1 MHVIYNYFCWQFS
14 NWHTT
19 YIFVK
24 CDIQYFLGLI
34 FWQNYSWAIVGNNKV
49 VARLFASIKYKYSE
63 FTHLDTGTASS
74 QFTAFLKNIIRTPLL
89 IWFDRKI
96 PTNTHQ
102 NIDLEE
108 IEMFYI
114 IKFVKIS
121 KTLQS
126 AESMYIAVK
135 PTAIQ
140 QTVNLTN
147 RLHFPVVC
155 ITYDVIL
162 CIYNWTD
169 NGKM

>member
-1 MHVIYNYFCWQFS
+1 
-14 NWHTT
+14 
-19 YIFVK
+19 
-24 CDIQYFLGLI
+24 
-34 FWQNYSWAIVGNNKV
+34 
-49 VARLFASIKYKYSE
+49 
-63 FTHLDTGTASS
+63 
-74 QFTAFLKNIIRTPLL
+74 
-89 IWFDRKI
+89 
-96 PTNTHQ
+96 
-102 NIDLEE
+102 
-108 IEMFYI
+108 MFYI

-162 CIYNWTD
+162 CIYN
-169 NGKM
+169 